1 MTAVLYSSRPSG
13 SKKLTLDGIQFG
25 WGTIEKIFTQENH
38 KCCKTKHA
46 RNFCQQ
52 RSRAVKQEMKLHKKR
67 PSYQDIS
74 QRQLIQAIESS
85 DARKK
90 ELCKI
95 VQEGNKFE
103 GKGGLEAG
111 DCLGELWRKDK
122 EEFFKDQQ
130 SNGKNLLL

>member
-1 MTAVLYSSRPSG
+1 MLQNQAC
-13 SKKLTLDGIQFG
+13 KKLLPA
-25 WGTIEKIFTQENH
+25 KI
-38 KCCKTKHA
+38 KGRKT
-46 RNFCQQ
+46 RNETSQK
-52 RSRAVKQEMKLHKKR
+52 RS
-67 PSYQDIS
+67 SYQDIS

-130 SNGKNLLL
+130 SNGENLLL